1 MGNQMVTNIRGT
13 YCPSTV
19 REEGSVWTGHVRG
32 PIVTTEEVVMI
43 VIQVVPK
50 AGTNAYKLLRSKVLH
65 EATTWD
71 FSNKARTRLRHIQSA
86 GYIDIANAGGVI
98 SAQIYPK
105 DRRDHFYL
113 AEKFMGRLVAWFE
126 DDLAAINVQFVEP
139 EKKKK
144 PKAKKRR

>member
-1 MGNQMVTNIRGT
+1 
-13 YCPSTV
+13 
-19 REEGSVWTGHVRG
+19 
-32 PIVTTEEVVMI
+32 MI

-50 AGTNAYKLLRSKVLH
+50 AGINAYKLLRSKVLH
-65 EATTWD
+65 AAATWE
-71 FSNKARTRLRHIQSA
+71 FSNKAKTRLRHIQSA

-98 SAQIYPK
+98 SAQIHPK

-126 DDLAAINVQFVEP
+126 DDLVAINLQFVEP